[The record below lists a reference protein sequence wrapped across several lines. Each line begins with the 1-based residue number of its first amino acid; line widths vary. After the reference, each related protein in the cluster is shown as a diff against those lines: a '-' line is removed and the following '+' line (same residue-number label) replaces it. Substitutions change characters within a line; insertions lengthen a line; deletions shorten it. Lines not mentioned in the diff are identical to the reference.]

1 MSRAWLA
8 VVLLAVA
15 VLGPR
20 VARAGDALGTEL
32 LERLPHDVVGAFSV
46 DNASILRQSEVGNA
60 VSHWMEQHDALAAS
74 RRAWGLFAKRLG
86 VSEVKA
92 FDDLLGG
99 RAVLAFGQR
108 DSHPSLDWMVLTAV
122 DSAMDVRLLR
132 RTQAVPRRIVHQRA
146 VFQLEEEAFFV
157 STLPPLADGR
167 SVLALAP
174 AGAEWLLTQTLAV
187 SAGKDEPLSADVLKL
202 APTDAVMRG
211 FWQPQGAGGL
221 FGDIE
226 RCLWDQHEP
235 MHAMALWATANGHT
249 VEIGVSPT
257 DGKAKPGPRPPRMA
271 DGVMLDV
278 TGPGEAIVAGVLER
292 AGLTGLVPDGLTV
305 SREIGELIVR
315 HGPEGVDLG
324 ARLPLETPGAQTA
337 IPIGQPSADLGQV
350 RIRELAETE
359 ASRAIFGPDALM
371 AWTVL
376 NRVERPAELVV
387 ALTAGPTAANP
398 PPPPDQQPRAQAVEI
413 VIEALDRQSPTTVG
427 LHGSACPYELWSLL
441 QSTHEPPE
449 PRRAQGKI
457 DGFASVSALFER
469 ARWAVEKASGR
480 VRGRIVLDLREAPRR

>member
-8 VVLLAVA
+8 VALLALA
-15 VLGPR
+15 LLGPR
-20 VARAGDALGTEL
+20 VVRAGDALGTEL

-46 DNASILRQSEVGNA
+46 DNASKLRQSAVGTA
-60 VSHWMEQHDALAAS
+60 VLHWMEEHDALAKS

-86 VSEVKA
+86 VSEVEA
-92 FDDLLGG
+92 FDGLLGG

-108 DSHPSLDWMVLTAV
+108 DGHASLDWIVLTAV
-122 DSAMDVRLLR
+122 DSAMDVRMLR
-132 RTQAVPRRIVHQRA
+132 RTQAVPRKIVHNRA

-157 STLPPLADGR
+157 ATLPPLADGR

-174 AGAEWLLTQTLAV
+174 AGAERLLIQTLAV

-235 MHAMALWATANGHT
+235 MHAMALWASANGST

-257 DGKAKPGPRPPRMA
+257 VGEAKPGPRPPRMA
-271 DGVMLDV
+271 DGVLLDV

-305 SREIGELIVR
+305 SRETGELVVR
-315 HGPEGVDLG
+315 RGPEGVDLG
-324 ARLPLETPGAQTA
+324 ARLPLSTPGARA
-337 IPIGQPSADLGQV
+337 VIPIGQPSADLGQV

-387 ALTAGPTAANP
+387 ALTAGPIAATP
-398 PPPPDQQPRAQAVEI
+398 PPPPDKQPRAQAVEI
-413 VIEALDRQSPTTVG
+413 VIEALDRSSPTTVG

-441 QSTHEPPE
+441 QSTIEPPD
-449 PRRAQGKI
+449 PWLAHSKTG
-457 DGFASVSALFER
+457 GFASLSALFER
-469 ARWAVEKASGR
+469 ARWAVEKASGH
-480 VRGRIVLDLREAPRR
+480 VRGRIVLDLRDPARR